1 MFLPRIR
8 LSVNNVAMWLSKE
21 HTAIC
26 VFVVL
31 VGNRPGEAGNIGE
44 IYVKDFSLPGS
55 TEV

>member
-1 MFLPRIR
+1 
-8 LSVNNVAMWLSKE
+8 MWPSKE

-31 VGNRPGEAGNIGE
+31 VGNRHGEAGNIGE
-44 IYVKDFSLPGS
+44 IYVKDLSLAVS